1 MILFN
6 PIFNKKN
13 SNIGGFNKMNFKTNF
28 VKEKKT
34 SNKYKL
40 TKFYLFSYAL
50 TSLIYTTKYI
60 LTNLN
65 MVVLSC

>member
-1 MILFN
+1 
-6 PIFNKKN
+6 
-13 SNIGGFNKMNFKTNF
+13 MNFKTNF

-34 SNKYKL
+34 SNKNKSKKL
-40 TKFYLFSYAL
+40 YLFSNAL
-50 TSLIYTTKYI
+50 TPLIYTIKVI